1 MSPSLRFRVYDLGED
16 QQATTEILG
25 GFPMSSIQQDDV
37 LLILK
42 LLDESAFDELHVET
56 EDFKLWARKHGKG
69 ISLEEAAFEGK
80 SPKPPLTIETTSAG
94 GQGLDLSA
102 RELTGS
108 KVEAQLGKRTCEPSA
123 TGQRLNPI
131 KAPML
136 GTFYRTPKPGAPP
149 YVEVGSMVNEDDPVG
164 IIEVMKLFNTV
175 KAGVRGQI
183 VQVCAEQGQMVEFQ
197 QTLFLV
203 EEISEEKDLPKASP
217 A

>member
-1 MSPSLRFRVYDLGED
+1 MSPSFRLRVYDSGED
-16 QQATTEILG
+16 KQATTEILG

-42 LLDESAFDELHVET
+42 LLDESAFDELHIET

-69 ISLEEAAFEGK
+69 ITLDEAAFEGQ
-80 SPKPPLTIETTSAG
+80 SPNPPLTVETTSAE
-94 GQGLDLSA
+94 GQALELSGRKLD
-102 RELTGS
+102 GS
-108 KVEAQLGKRTCEPSA
+108 KVEAQRGKQTCDPSA
-123 TGQRLNPI
+123 TGQGLNPI

-203 EEISEEKDLPKASP
+203 EEISQEKDLPKASP
-217 A
+217 P

>member
-1 MSPSLRFRVYDLGED
+1 
-16 QQATTEILG
+16 
-25 GFPMSSIQQDDV
+25 MSSIQQDDV

-42 LLDESAFDELHVET
+42 LLDESAFDELQVET
-56 EDFKLWARKHGKG
+56 EGLKLSARKHGKG
-69 ISLEEAAFEGK
+69 ISLDEAAFEGEN
-80 SPKPPLTIETTSAG
+80 PTPPLTVETTSAG
-94 GQGLDLSA
+94 GQGLGVSGRKLD
-102 RELTGS
+102 GS
-108 KVEAQLGKRTCEPSA
+108 KVEAQLSQQTCEPSP
-123 TGQRLNPI
+123 TRQGINPI

-149 YVEVGSMVNEDDPVG
+149 FVEVGSVVNEDDPVG

-203 EEISEEKDLPKASP
+203 EEISQEKDLPKASP
-217 A
+217 P

>member
-1 MSPSLRFRVYDLGED
+1 M
-16 QQATTEILG
+16 T
-25 GFPMSSIQQDDV
+25 SITQEDV

-42 LLDESAFDELHVET
+42 LLDESAFDELHVEM
-56 EDFKLWARKHGKG
+56 ENLKLSARKHGKG

-80 SPKPPLTIETTSAG
+80 SPKPPLTIETTSAE
-94 GQGLDLSA
+94 GQGLDLSG
-102 RELTGS
+102 RKLTGS
-108 KVEAQLGKRTCEPSA
+108 KVEAQLGKQTCEPSA
-123 TGQRLNPI
+123 TGQGLNPI

-149 YVEVGSMVNEDDPVG
+149 YVEVGSVVNEDDPVG

-203 EEISEEKDLPKASP
+203 EEISDEKDLPKASP
-217 A
+217 P

>member
-1 MSPSLRFRVYDLGED
+1 
-16 QQATTEILG
+16 
-25 GFPMSSIQQDDV
+25 MSSIQQDDV

-56 EDFKLWARKHGKG
+56 EDLKLWASKHGRR
-69 ISLEEAAFEGK
+69 ISPPTASAIEPTAAD
-80 SPKPPLTIETTSAG
+80 
-94 GQGLDLSA
+94 GQGPNLSA
-102 RELTGS
+102 TKLAGP
-108 KVEAQLGKRTCEPSA
+108 KVEAQPPKQTPEQSA
-123 TGQRLNPI
+123 AREGLLPI
-131 KAPML
+131 TAPML

-149 YVEVGSMVNEDDPVG
+149 YVEVGSMVNEEDPVC

-175 KAGVRGQI
+175 KAGVRGRI
-183 VQVCAEQGQMVEFQ
+183 VQVCAEHGQMVEFQ